1 MPSQCWQQPEI
12 AGGGAPQHAGALPP
26 TSNNRRTTHARSAG
40 TQSKRTNQHLYDH
53 GDQRDLTVTGQTNV
67 KKRVVIQAAGFN
79 LGLVMRKL
87 MGAGTPK
94 RMAAALVAFLA
105 AILTFIRRH
114 TTTNAANGRN
124 HHNRSWWT
132 PTALTQRT
140 SPQIRVSTSAC

>member
-1 MPSQCWQQPEI
+1 LIIYFFVAPLLKGKGT
-12 AGGGAPQHAGALPP
+12 GGKCTSTLTPKPRPATQKPKAGAVKPRP
-26 TSNNRRTTHARSAG
+26 IPSSEFRRF
-40 TQSKRTNQHLYDH
+40 YDR
-53 GDQRDLTVTGQTNV
+53 GDLRELTVTGQTNV
-67 KKRVVIQAAGFN
+67 KKRVVLQAAGFN

-94 RMAAALVAFLA
+94 RMAAALVALLA

-140 SPQIRVSTSAC
+140 FA